1 VNQGYRAA
9 ALGITL
15 MCMTK
20 LLAVLL
26 LVSGCSVALQPKPR
40 AGSVASGCSTSSTY
54 WIADAV
60 GVGVGGAAAVTGVVL
75 SETGYKDVGLLTT
88 GVGLVAGVIY
98 YASMDNG
105 RKWARE
111 CSTRSESIATR

>member
-1 VNQGYRAA
+1 VKRDWYAA
-9 ALGITL
+9 RFGITFSP
-15 MCMTK
+15 MGK

-26 LVSGCSVALQPKPR
+26 LVSGCSVALQKKPR
-40 AGSVASGCSTSSTY
+40 TAGADCSTSSTY

-60 GVGVGGAAAVTGVVL
+60 GVGVGGAAAVTGIAL
-75 SETGYKDVGLLTT
+75 AASDHGDIGRITT
-88 GVGLVAGVIY
+88 GLGLVAGVIY

-111 CSTRSESIATR
+111 CSTRSESIAAR